1 MTKENK
7 ELFKRA
13 IIEGLSN
20 KIDERIAEYKEEIVP
35 SKKHKIAMN
44 RIFREFGF
52 LPFPEGDEG
61 ENI

>member
-1 MTKENK
+1 MTEENK

-20 KIDERIAEYKEEIVP
+20 KIDERIAECKEEIVP

-44 RIFREFGF
+44 RIFWEFGF
-52 LPFPEGDEG
+52 VPFSEVG
-61 ENI
+61 EVENT